1 MRLITARTVERYA
14 ERHAGAAQA
23 LSDWCAMVEAARW
36 ADADQVRASSTF
48 PARPVGGRRIVFN
61 VKGNHYRIICDIRY
75 ADVARGLNGIVR
87 VQFVGTHA
95 EYNAVDPEAVTLD
108 VTRP

>member
-36 ADADQVRASSTF
+36 RNADDVRRSCGVS
-48 PARPVGGRRIVFN
+48 ARPISDRRIVFN
-61 VKGNHYRIICDIRY
+61 IVRNDHRIICDVQY
-75 ADVARGLNGIVR
+75 ADPERGLNGILR
-87 VQFVGTHA
+87 VQFIGSHA
-95 EYNAVDPEAVTLD
+95 EYDRVHAETVTL
-108 VTRP
+108 RSSAP